1 MKKILSLYQSYMIR
15 PTIYMCVSRCAVA
28 LMVLLFWDRFVNNG
42 TFSLIRDGC
51 LVMGLIMMLL
61 SWFAYLS
68 LQGVPRPKLRIPFVD
83 PEKRR
88 RRYLGRADI
97 VDFADEH
104 IVSFDELEPEEKS
117 ACILAA
123 DFIGG
128 LLFFIPGVI
137 ATVMWFVQH

>member
-1 MKKILSLYQSYMIR
+1 MKKILSIYRSYMIH
-15 PTIYMCVSRCAVA
+15 PIIYMCLSRCVLA
-28 LMVLLFWDRFVNNG
+28 LFVLLFWDRFVNNG

-51 LVMGLIMMLL
+51 LVVGLIMMLL

-68 LQGVPRPKLRIPFVD
+68 LKGVARPKLKLPFLD

-104 IVSFDELEPEEKS
+104 IVSFDELEPDEKS

-123 DFIGG
+123 DLIGG
-128 LLFFIPGVI
+128 LLFFIPGII
-137 ATVMWFVQH
+137 ATVMWLVQH

>member
-68 LQGVPRPKLRIPFVD
+68 LQGMSRPKLRIPFVD

>member
-1 MKKILSLYQSYMIR
+1 MKKILSIYRPYMIH
-15 PTIYMCVSRCAVA
+15 PIIYMCLSRCVLA
-28 LMVLLFWDRFVNNG
+28 LFVLLFWDRFVNNG

-51 LVMGLIMMLL
+51 VVVGLIMMLL

-68 LQGVPRPKLRIPFVD
+68 LKGVARPKLKLPFLD

-104 IVSFDELEPEEKS
+104 IVSFDELEPDEKS

-123 DFIGG
+123 DLIGG
-128 LLFFIPGVI
+128 LLFFIPGII
-137 ATVMWFVQH
+137 ATVMWLVQH